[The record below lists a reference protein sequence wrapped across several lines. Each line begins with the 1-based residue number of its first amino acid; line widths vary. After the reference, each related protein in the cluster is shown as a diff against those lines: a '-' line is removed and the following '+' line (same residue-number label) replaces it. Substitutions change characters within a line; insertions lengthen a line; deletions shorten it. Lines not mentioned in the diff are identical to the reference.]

1 MQGSRRKPGPA
12 EPAAAEPSRFGGFN
26 LSAVRAAASDALNRA
41 ATSDTWERASRAASE
56 LSARAAAAKTAAKE
70 RLARDT
76 ATGGGGPVLPTSQ
89 PPLTPAQSEAA
100 FSNLLSQATVPLEAL
115 RRLCFIDGVP
125 DGVAS
130 TPRLRALA
138 WKLLLGY
145 LPPDRAEWPSHLR
158 SQRALYA
165 AWRQELTIDPRRP
178 PDDAAA
184 VGGEAM
190 CLASGASQ
198 PLEDAGLDHPLADQ
212 TGSAWRE

>member
-1 MQGSRRKPGPA
+1 MQKSRIQPG
-12 EPAAAEPSRFGGFN
+12 AAEPGSGEPPRFGGFN

-56 LSARAAAAKTAAKE
+56 ISARAAGAKAAAKE
-70 RLARDT
+70 RLARESVSS
-76 ATGGGGPVLPTSQ
+76 GPSTSQ

-100 FSNLLSQATVPLEAL
+100 FSNLLQQATVPLEAL
-115 RRLCFIDGVP
+115 RRLCFTDGVP

-130 TPRLRALA
+130 TPWLRALA

-178 PDDAAA
+178 PGDAA
-184 VGGEAM
+184 GGEQGAGG
-190 CLASGASQ
+190 SGAVAGESH
-198 PLEDAGLDHPLADQ
+198 PLGAADHPLADE

>member
-1 MQGSRRKPGPA
+1 MPGSRT
-12 EPAAAEPSRFGGFN
+12 AEPSRFGGFN

-56 LSARAAAAKTAAKE
+56 LSARAAAATTAAKD
-70 RLARDT
+70 RLARDR
-76 ATGGGGPVLPTSQ
+76 ATGGNGPALPTSQ

-100 FSNLLSQATVPLEAL
+100 FSNLVQQATVPLEAL
-115 RRLCFIDGVP
+115 RRLCFTDGVP

-158 SQRALYA
+158 AQRALYL
-165 AWRQELTIDPRRP
+165 AWRQELTIDPRKP
-178 PDDAAA
+178 PGDAAA
-184 VGGEAM
+184 TLGVGGGGAVAPQSGH
-190 CLASGASQ
+190 ASGVSH
-198 PLEDAGLDHPLADQ
+198 PLGKAELDHPLADE